1 MKKFSKYGMMLLAAA
16 LCLTTTS
23 FTTDN
28 TVGRGNGTSEE
39 MVLHTP
45 LVREGKLLLT
55 KIHWSNGKQSVTFKV
70 KYNSHYCPVEITSGK
85 KGRKLLVDYNTG
97 VVYQDDEVV
106 DKRTFTREGYIKT
119 CVWCYDEMNDS
130 ISYSYDSQG
139 HLVEY
144 YQILKSRYGS
154 SIETR
159 TENVWENGNLV
170 KSPSLVIEPE
180 YVTIE
185 YSDVDNRYLMLTP
198 KMTQVLPVYQDYG
211 IIPASSGQYGI
222 GSRKLP
228 KKIIASDKKIH
239 ILEYELNSDGSIRQE
254 TVTTMDEKGENV
266 VHTDIFKYYYKRI
279 K

>member
-1 MKKFSKYGMMLLAAA
+1 MKKFSKYGMMLLAAF
-16 LCLTTTS
+16 LCLTMTS

-28 TVGRGNGTSEE
+28 TVGRSNGAGEE
-39 MVLHTP
+39 IVFHTP

-85 KGRKLLVDYNTG
+85 KGCKLLVDYNTG
-97 VVYQDDEVV
+97 VVYQDGEVV
-106 DKRTFTREGYIKT
+106 DKRTFTRDGYIKT
-119 CVWCYDEMNDS
+119 YVSCYDEMNDS

-139 HLVEY
+139 HLVG
-144 YQILKSRYGS
+144 IHDISRCGDN
-154 SIETR
+154 SIEFCG
-159 TENVWENGNLV
+159 ENVWENGNLV

-198 KMTQVLPVYQDYG
+198 KMTEVLPVYQDYG
-211 IIPASSGQYGI
+211 IIAASSGQYGI

-266 VHTDIFKYYYKRI
+266 VHKEIYKFYYKRI

>member
-1 MKKFSKYGMMLLAAA
+1 MKKFSKYGMMLLATA
-16 LCLTTTS
+16 LCLAMTS

-28 TVGRGNGTSEE
+28 TFGRGNGTGEE
-39 MVLHTP
+39 LVLHTP

-85 KGRKLLVDYNTG
+85 KGKKLLVDYNTG
-97 VVYQDDEVV
+97 VVYQDGKVV
-106 DKRTFTREGYIKT
+106 DKQTFTREGYIKT
-119 CVWCYDEMNDS
+119 CVSCYDEWNDS

-139 HLVEY
+139 HLVG
-144 YQILKSRYGS
+144 IHNISKCRDGS
-154 SIETR
+154 SIETQ
-159 TENVWENGNLV
+159 TEIVWENGNLV

-198 KMTQVLPVYQDYG
+198 KMTEVLPVYQDCG
-211 IIPASSGQYGI
+211 IIPAISGLYGI

-239 ILEYELNSDGSIRQE
+239 IFEYKLNSDGSIRQE

-266 VHTDIFKYYYKRI
+266 VHTDIFKFYYKRI

>member
-1 MKKFSKYGMMLLAAA
+1 MKKFSKYGMMLLTAT

-97 VVYQDDEVV
+97 VVYQDGEVV
-106 DKRTFTREGYIKT
+106 DKRTFTRDGYIKT
-119 CVWCYDEMNDS
+119 YVSCDDEMNDS

-139 HLVEY
+139 HLVGIHYISRCEDSSMEY
-144 YQILKSRYGS
+144 CG
-154 SIETR
+154 
-159 TENVWENGNLV
+159 ENVWENGNLL
-170 KSPSLVIEPE
+170 KSQAPVGVSE

-185 YSDVDNRYLMLTP
+185 YSDVNNRFLMLTP
-198 KMTQVLPVYQDYG
+198 NMCDVIPGYG
-211 IIPASSGQYGI
+211 ICDRFAINLGQYGI
-222 GSRKLP
+222 GFRKLP

-239 ILEYELNSDGSIRQE
+239 IFEYELNSDGSIRQE
-254 TVTTMDEKGENV
+254 TMTTMDEKGENV
-266 VHTDIFKYYYKRI
+266 VHTDIFKFYYKRI

>member
-1 MKKFSKYGMMLLAAA
+1 MKKFSKYGMMMLAAF
-16 LCLTTTS
+16 LCLTMTS

-28 TVGRGNGTSEE
+28 TVGRSNGAGEE
-39 MVLHTP
+39 IVFHTP

-55 KIHWSNGKQSVTFKV
+55 KVQWISGKHCVTFKV

-85 KGRKLLVDYNTG
+85 KGSKSLVDYNTG
-97 VVYQDDEVV
+97 VVYQDGKVV
-106 DKRTFTREGYIKT
+106 DKQTFTREGYIKT
-119 CVWCYDEMNDS
+119 CVSCYDEMNDT

-139 HLVEY
+139 HLVG
-144 YQILKSRYGS
+144 IHVISKCGDS
-154 SIETR
+154 SIGYSC
-159 TENVWENGNLV
+159 ENVWENGNLV
-170 KSPSLVIEPE
+170 KSPSFEIEPE

-198 KMTQVLPVYQDYG
+198 KMTEVLPVYQNCD
-211 IIPASSGQYGI
+211 IIAASLGQYGI
-222 GSRKLP
+222 GFRKLP

-239 ILEYELNSDGSIRQE
+239 IFEYELNSDGSIRQE

-266 VHTDIFKYYYKRI
+266 VHKETYKFYYKRI

>member
-1 MKKFSKYGMMLLAAA
+1 MKKFSKYGMMMLAAF
-16 LCLTTTS
+16 LCLTMTS

-28 TVGRGNGTSEE
+28 TVGRSNGAGEE
-39 MVLHTP
+39 FVSHPP

-55 KIHWSNGKQSVTFKV
+55 KVQWISGKHCVTFKV

-97 VVYQDDEVV
+97 VVYQDGEVV

-119 CVWCYDEMNDS
+119 CVKCYDEMNDS
-130 ISYSYDSQG
+130 VSYNYDSQG

-144 YQILKSRYGS
+144 YEISKSREGS
-154 SIETR
+154 SIEIR

-198 KMTQVLPVYQDYG
+198 KMTEVLPVYWGCDL
-211 IIPASSGQYGI
+211 IAASLGQYGI

-239 ILEYELNSDGSIRQE
+239 IFEYKLNSDGSIRQE